1 MNRSAQV
8 QAGEHLVIAVIDGD
22 AMRWA
27 RELHCHPQPGDIPAA
42 NGRADVE
49 VLVQLRGKHRHAL
62 RRRTTSRPCRAHRA
76 TGVSASP
83 SP

>member
-49 VLVQLRGKHRHAL
+49 VLVQLRAN
-62 RRRTTSRPCRAHRA
+62 
-76 TGVSASP
+76 TGTRFGAAPPAGHVVLIEPLA
-83 SP
+83 